1 MVRHEVVMNVEGTFK
16 VRRFWL
22 KANTPRELMDTLNNV
37 RVGMLQMDRLPYV
50 DIDFYGE
57 SDRNITFMELKY
69 GDWVVE
75 RQDIT
80 YVVRGDDGIV

>member
-1 MVRHEVVMNVEGTFK
+1 MNVEGTFK
-16 VRRFWL
+16 VSRFWL
-22 KANTPRELMDTLNNV
+22 QANTPRELMDTLNNV

-57 SDRNITFMELKY
+57 TDRNITFMELKY